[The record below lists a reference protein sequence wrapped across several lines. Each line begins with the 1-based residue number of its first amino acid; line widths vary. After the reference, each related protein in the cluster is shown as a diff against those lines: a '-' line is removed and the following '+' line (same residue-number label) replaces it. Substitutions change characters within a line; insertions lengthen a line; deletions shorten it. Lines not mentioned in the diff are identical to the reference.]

1 MSSKCAYCADVEG
14 NLEFFKRY
22 VRISQALKWEGAE
35 GTSDLKLNDGYDFV
49 FGGDSVDKG
58 PGDIRCVPKRA
69 LSSLCPKLRW
79 ARSLKKA

>member
-22 VRISQALKWEGAE
+22 VRISDAISWEGAE
-35 GTSDLKLNDGYDFV
+35 GTSDLKLSDGYDFV

-58 PGDIRCVPKRA
+58 PGDIRFVSLMVKLKDR
-69 LSSLCPKLRW
+69 LS
-79 ARSLKKA
+79 